1 MSIQGRMIAMAS
13 VEALRRQGVDA
24 ESALRIVWRDML
36 RAERAPKTK
45 DEPKQI
51 AAPVMV
57 PKHVATRQMR
67 AMRDKTILAMAAA
80 GHTRVEI
87 AQAVNLTKQGLH
99 NRIEALSIK
108 TAPGKRHSRAAM
120 TRIEIIGY
128 HATGMTNREIC
139 EAMEVSMTTVE
150 THLRYLGI
158 KCNRSLAKR
167 DGGRVSARRA
177 IVARM
182 LSAGKPQAEIA
193 RQLGVS
199 PDTICRDAVAIARN
213 PQDYAQK
220 RSDSAKSYV
229 QAITGPRNQDRT
241 DYVVDLHA
249 KKYENSGGTSVSAQR
264 PA

>member
-24 ESALRIVWRDML
+24 ESAMRIVWRNML
-36 RAERAPKTK
+36 RTERAPKVK

-67 AMRDKTILAMAAA
+67 AMRDETILAMAAA

-99 NRIEALSIK
+99 NRLEALSIK

-167 DGGRVSARRA
+167 DGGRVSSRRA
-177 IVARM
+177 VVARM
-182 LSAGKPQAEIA
+182 LNAGKPQAEIA

-199 PDTICRDAVAIARN
+199 PDTICRDAMAIARK
-213 PQDYAQK
+213 PSEYAQK
-220 RSDSAKSYV
+220 R
-229 QAITGPRNQDRT
+229 P
-241 DYVVDLHA
+241 
-249 KKYENSGGTSVSAQR
+249 ESAQVAR
-264 PA
+264 YPIRARETQDGAVATDLGRLSA